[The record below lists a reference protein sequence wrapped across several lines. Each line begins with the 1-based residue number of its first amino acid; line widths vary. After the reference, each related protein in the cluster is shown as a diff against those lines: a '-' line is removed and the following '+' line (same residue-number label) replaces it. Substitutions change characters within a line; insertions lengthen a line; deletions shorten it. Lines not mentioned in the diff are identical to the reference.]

1 MNYKLGNRLG
11 RGSDGEVYELIKGDK
26 RDKVIKFIRL
36 STYGIKNYLEHII
49 LYYFDQKYITNSE
62 NIYLENNLLL
72 KIIQNRAD
80 CDLRIYINNN
90 NLSKKIK
97 KNITLQLVDGL
108 NYLQSRNV
116 IHGDIK
122 PENILKFGNNFKYS
136 DFGMSKICNIKYTD
150 NNLYTFFY
158 RPPEI
163 NKYIF
168 DLKSDIWA
176 LGCTMYEI
184 YYKKRYFSLSSN
196 KELYHISVDNNDN
209 IYNIIKSMVEEDL
222 EKRINISGLCKLF
235 NIQVMNKNN
244 LIINWKNIILTYNMK
259 HEDII
264 YFRKKLYNQGKKIE
278 ISKKYLDIEKNM
290 CNIKKFKIFTIET

>member
-11 RGSDGEVYELIKGDK
+11 RGSDGEVYELINGDN
-26 RDKVIKFIRL
+26 RNKVIKFIRL
-36 STYGIKNYLEHII
+36 STYGIRNYLEHII

-62 NIYLENNLLL
+62 HIYLENNLLL
-72 KIIQNRAD
+72 KIIQQRAN
-80 CDLRIYINNN
+80 CDLRQYINSNKIT
-90 NLSKKIK
+90 KKNK
-97 KNITLQLVDGL
+97 KNITLQLIDGL

-122 PENILKFGNNFKYS
+122 PENILKFNNTFKYS

-163 NKYIF
+163 AKNIF

-176 LGCTMYEI
+176 LGCTLYEI
-184 YYKKRYFSLSSN
+184 YYNKRYFTLSAN
-196 KELYHISVDNNDN
+196 KELYHISVEYNDQ
-209 IYNIIKSMVEEDL
+209 IYNIIKQMVEEDL
-222 EKRINISGLCKLF
+222 VKRLDIIQLCNYF
-235 NIQVMNKNN
+235 NIEPLKNN
-244 LIINWKNIILTYNMK
+244 SLIINWRNLITKYNM
-259 HEDII
+259 DDQDAI

-278 ISKKYLDIEKNM
+278 ISNKYLNIEKIF
-290 CNIKKFKIFTIET
+290 CNNLKFDFFT

>member
-122 PENILKFGNNFKYS
+122 PENILKFRNNFKYS

-163 NKYIF
+163 NKNIF

-176 LGCTMYEI
+176 LGCTLYEI
-184 YYKKRYFSLSSN
+184 YFNKRYFNLSSN
-196 KELYHISVDNNDN
+196 KELYHISIENKDIIYILIKQMIEENLDKRLDIKFLCIFFN
-209 IYNIIKSMVEEDL
+209 IKPLEKDKLNINWEKIIKDY
-222 EKRINISGLCKLF
+222 
-235 NIQVMNKNN
+235 N
-244 LIINWKNIILTYNMK
+244 L
-259 HEDII
+259 DQQDVI

-278 ISKKYLDIEKNM
+278 ISNKYLNIEKIL
-290 CNIKKFKIFTIET
+290 CNKLKFNFFHLD